1 MDNDTKG
8 QQTATPLPLIAGGR
22 GLISAR
28 QILLPNG
35 KGTDLSAGPKPV
47 DDPLPGCDPDLH
59 DAQVTSL
66 YIHVPFCFHKCHY
79 CDFYS
84 IVDTRD
90 RQEGFTHRLLRE
102 LEALAPLATG
112 PLLTVFVGG
121 GTPSLLRVELWK
133 QILQALDERFHTRS
147 IKIRGGEFTVECN
160 PETVTR
166 ELMDVLVEGGVTRV
180 SMGAQS
186 FHPVH
191 LKTLERWHNPENV
204 GIALGLAASA
214 GIDRRSI
221 DLIFA
226 IPGQKLHEWEA
237 DLRTAMSLGTE
248 HLSCYALTYEQGTA
262 MTARLNRGD
271 FEPADDDLE
280 AEMFDLTLAVSRS
293 MGFERY
299 EISNFARPK
308 RECRHNLV
316 YWRQGNW
323 LAAGPSASGHLRGLR
338 WKNAPRL
345 DDYLDKDDQGFAP
358 VIEYEVADLKRG
370 LFESLMTGL
379 RLAEGVD
386 SERILRIASRVGV
399 AAAAG
404 LQAWASELVESG
416 KMTSHDGRWTLTD
429 SGMRITNAI
438 LIEASDALD
447 GE

>member
-1 MDNDTKG
+1 MEKDSKG
-8 QQTATPLPLIAGGR
+8 QQATTPLPLIAGGR
-22 GLISAR
+22 GLTSAR
-28 QILLPNG
+28 TILMPRLRG
-35 KGTDLSAGPKPV
+35 VDVSAGASVQPG
-47 DDPLPGCDPDLH
+47 LGCDPDLH
-59 DAQVTSL
+59 HKDVTSL
-66 YIHVPFCFHKCHY
+66 YIHVPFCFQKCHY

-90 RQEGFTHRLLRE
+90 RQEAFTQRLLRE
-102 LEALAPLATG
+102 LEAQESLATG
-112 PLLTVFVGG
+112 PLQTVFVGG
-121 GTPSLLRVELWK
+121 GTPSLLRTDLWK
-133 QILQALDERFHTRS
+133 PLLQTLDERFSTRS

-166 ELMDVLVEGGVTRV
+166 ELMDVLAEGGVTRV

-186 FHPVH
+186 FNPVH

-204 GIALGLAASA
+204 SIALDLAASA
-214 GIDRRSI
+214 GIERRSI

-226 IPGQKLHEWEA
+226 IPGQKLDEWES

-280 AEMFDLTLAVSRS
+280 AEMFDLTLAVSRA

-299 EISNFARPK
+299 EISNFAKPS

-345 DDYLDKDDQGFAP
+345 DDYLNKDDQGFAP
-358 VIEYEVADLKRG
+358 VIEYESADLKRG
-370 LFESLMTGL
+370 LFETIMTGL

-386 SERILRIASRVGV
+386 SSRIMRIASRVGDV
-399 AAAAG
+399 AARG
-404 LQAWASELVESG
+404 LDVWARKLHESEM
-416 KMTSHDGRWTLTD
+416 MTSQSGRWLLTD
-429 SGMRITNAI
+429 SGMRVTNAI

-447 GE
+447 GD